1 MKKIIASTLLLASI
15 NASAFQIQA
24 QCRFNRAEGECSVFN
39 QWPQPMYC
47 SLQAK
52 GQVASG
58 VWANVWENVTVY
70 PGSYAYVYVN
80 ANNPSFDPLVYVT
93 GFASCQF

>member
-1 MKKIIASTLLLASI
+1 MKKILALISLFSTI

-24 QCRFNRAEGECSVFN
+24 QCRFNQASGECAVYN
-39 QWPQPMYC
+39 QWAQPIFC
-47 SLQAK
+47 SLQAR

-58 VWANVWENVTVY
+58 VWANAWENVTVY

-93 GFASCQF
+93 GSANCQF